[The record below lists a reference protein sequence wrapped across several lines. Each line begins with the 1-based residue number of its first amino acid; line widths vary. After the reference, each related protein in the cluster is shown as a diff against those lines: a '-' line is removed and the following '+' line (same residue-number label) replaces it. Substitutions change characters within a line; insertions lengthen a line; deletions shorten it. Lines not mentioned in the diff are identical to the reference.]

1 VLRARIFQRAGRNR
15 LVKRLDLTQRYMALA
30 DRSNARAY
38 PSKAA
43 SAAASEQTFGVS
55 ADFFAQWQEFD
66 GELIVVD
73 SRDPEHDLARALLA
87 RGLTG
92 KVTMLDAQTGKPR
105 TVVDIAKAAELCV
118 SEESRDRLRIQATA
132 RARIVTHRQ
141 PKTILSSPPYPRR
154 RTRLLDLSA
163 AVTRCKLAL
172 LGFSLRWA
180 HLLDGLC
187 QIFDFCW
194 VRLRKGRGYQL
205 IRLSEELLG
214 SPIHFSRNL
223 GR

>member
-1 VLRARIFQRAGRNR
+1 
-15 LVKRLDLTQRYMALA
+15 MALA
-30 DRSNARAY
+30 NRSNARAY

-118 SEESRDRLRIQATA
+118 SEESRDGLRIQAYRESPDSDSQA
-132 RARIVTHRQ
+132 AEDDIVL
-141 PKTILSSPPYPRR
+141 PTIPPE
-154 RTRLLDLSA
+154 TNKA
-163 AVTRCKLAL
+163 A
-172 LGFSLRWA
+172 
-180 HLLDGLC
+180 
-187 QIFDFCW
+187 
-194 VRLRKGRGYQL
+194 
-205 IRLSEELLG
+205 
-214 SPIHFSRNL
+214 
-223 GR
+223 